1 MEAGLYWVSATNL
14 CGTTSDSVRIDY
26 RDFNCRIFVPNAF
39 TPTGYGLNDFYG
51 PVVYDLD
58 ELQYQIFNRW
68 GEKLYEGGLNDAGWD
83 GTYLGADAP
92 QGSYIINVRYKY
104 TTGNRGIRG
113 NEKLVFYLLR

>member
-1 MEAGLYWVSATNL
+1 
-14 CGTTSDSVRIDY
+14 VRIDY

-39 TPTGYGLNDFYG
+39 TPTSDGLNDFYG

-92 QGSYIINVRYKY
+92 QGAYIISVSYKY